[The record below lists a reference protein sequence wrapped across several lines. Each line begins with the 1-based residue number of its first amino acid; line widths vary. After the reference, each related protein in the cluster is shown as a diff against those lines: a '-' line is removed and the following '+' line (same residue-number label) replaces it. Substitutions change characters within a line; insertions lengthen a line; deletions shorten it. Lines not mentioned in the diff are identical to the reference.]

1 MAKSTRQPPRR
12 PIAISAATPFD
23 DPATDT
29 NAANGAEAAQE
40 PAQEA
45 KPSPPRLPSFFQTM
59 NKVQK
64 ADWGPRATIYL
75 YRVEPVIDRTR
86 SGDNKYIMTYAEP
99 VNEERIMA
107 DCGSGRY
114 KLILN
119 FRKPGAD
126 QGDTVDTTYMEI
138 LNMKYP
144 PKIPIGEWVD
154 DPRNRKWQWAK
165 EASQGPPPPPAP
177 TGVETL
183 VDVMRVTGDLRR
195 EMREEMQEQQPA
207 QPVTPAVDPW
217 SAAEKILNMR
227 SENPM
232 VAILQQQMKDA
243 AAATEA
249 ERQRAFT
256 AAEAAREREFKLQ
269 EKLMEARSAPAKSM
283 MDQLL
288 ELAAMGDKL
297 EPLKKMF
304 GFNGAG
310 EASGRI
316 ARTTALD
323 VVRDLVTGPA
333 GATLAQGLGVLLS
346 NLATAS
352 TPPTGAAP
360 IVLNAAQ
367 PNGTVPPVEHPEQRI
382 QRIGETITRPML
394 AEYFMKGATGKE
406 WAQTMF
412 DLWPEDYVY
421 MRALGAENI
430 VGRYRKFPQAW
441 AAIGYREQDF
451 ITFISEFCSWN
462 TEDEAPAPP
471 TDGDPGTID
480 LDAEPAA

>member
-207 QPVTPAVDPW
+207 QAVTAVDPW

-316 ARTTALD
+316 AKTTGMDILHD
-323 VVRDLVTGPA
+323 VVTNPQVVQTLYAAAVNLPLLFAR
-333 GATLAQGLGVLLS
+333 GATPTNGPVSTAVL
-346 NLATAS
+346 
-352 TPPTGAAP
+352 PPAANPAAP
-360 IVLNAAQ
+360 SLPETA
-367 PNGTVPPVEHPEQRI
+367 EQRM
-382 QRIGETITRPML
+382 QRIGAVATEPML
-394 AEYFMKGATGKE
+394 YQFFLKGESGE
-406 WAQTMF
+406 VWADRMQE
-412 DLWPEDYVY
+412 LWPNDF
-421 MRALGAENI
+421 AFIQSLGPEAI
-430 VGRYRKFPQAW
+430 VN
-441 AAIGYREQDF
+441 GYRGTRAWMIIAPMEGEF
-451 ITFISEFCSWN
+451 IRFMQEFCAWN
-462 TEDEAPAPP
+462 ANEGPTPPA
-471 TDGDPGTID
+471 DGETGVVD
-480 LDAEPAA
+480 LDAETGA